1 MMRISKY
8 TTNLFLLS
16 VPLSQYVSARL
27 LVIAAVVSLV
37 MLVRGGKALRRI
49 GGSWEILFYFLT
61 LLFGILYS
69 DDSLT
74 AFRVIETSLG
84 LIGLMIVFGPDKA
97 RSKESLRSAV
107 VAFTLGV
114 FLASLICLSNSVYHY
129 YLTGDV
135 NVFFY
140 YNLTGIIGS
149 QPTYFA
155 YYLIAILTYWLF
167 AMFYDS
173 NWQNMQLL
181 GMSILL
187 VFFFLVLLL
196 SGGRTT
202 LVSILLLFSFFI
214 LKYIIDV
221 KLARRTL
228 VMVLVGVMLGAVL
241 GFNVLQSNKADWSD
255 SHDYWERA
263 VLWESALD
271 ANPNPMLGVGTGD
284 YKRVLNSYYHKHGL
298 EAFAEASYN
307 SHNQYIQIYFSN
319 GIVGLVA
326 LLILLSR
333 PLYLSFV
340 GQNILGLMLIFPFL
354 IYGITEV
361 FLGRYQGVVFFAM
374 LHQICVTSYYITKP
388 GTVDVAR

>member
-1 MMRISKY
+1 MTRISKY
-8 TTNLFLLS
+8 TTGLFLLS

-27 LVIAAVVSLV
+27 LVFAAVMSLV
-37 MLVRGGKALRRI
+37 NLIRGGKTLKRMA
-49 GGSWEILFYFLT
+49 GSWEIPLYFLA
-61 LLFGILYS
+61 LLSGILYS
-69 DDSLT
+69 ADRLT

-84 LIGLMIVFGPDKA
+84 LIGLMIVFAPDEA
-97 RSKESLRSAV
+97 RNRESLRSAF

-114 FLASLICLSNSVYHY
+114 FLACLICLGNSVHHY

-140 YNLTGIIGS
+140 YNLTGVVGS

-155 YYLIAILTYWLF
+155 YYLISTLTYWLF

-173 NWQNMQLL
+173 NWQSKQLL
-181 GMSILL
+181 GMSMLL
-187 VFFFLVLLL
+187 LFFFLVLLL

-214 LKYIIDV
+214 LKYIIDE

-228 VMVLVGVMLGAVL
+228 VMVLVGMMLVAVL
-241 GFNVLQSNKADWSD
+241 GFNVLQSHKSDWSN

-263 VLWESALD
+263 ILWESALD

-284 YKRVLNSYYHKHGL
+284 YKHVLNSYYQKHGL

-319 GIVGLVA
+319 GIIGLVT
-326 LLILLSR
+326 LLIMLSR
-333 PLYLSFV
+333 PLYLSFI
-340 GQNILGLMLIFPFL
+340 GQNILGMMLMFPFL

-374 LHQICVTSYYITKP
+374 LHQFCVVSYYTTKP
-388 GTVDVAR
+388 GTVDIAE